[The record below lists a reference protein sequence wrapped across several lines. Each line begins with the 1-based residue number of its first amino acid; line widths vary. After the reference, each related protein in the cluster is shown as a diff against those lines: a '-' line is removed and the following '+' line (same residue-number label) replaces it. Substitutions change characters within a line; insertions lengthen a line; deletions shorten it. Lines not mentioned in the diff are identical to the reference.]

1 MMTIREL
8 INALSKHDENKLV
21 LVDGTYCDRDILSV
35 SLDTDGLPSYVVI
48 EGTNEGMNNQ

>member
-1 MMTIREL
+1 MTIREL

-21 LVDGTYCDRDILSV
+21 LVDGTHCDRDILSV